1 MNRRE
6 LLKAAAALPLAP
18 AVLSNAAFAQSPYPS
33 RNITMIVPFPPGGQ
47 ADLAARPVAQAL
59 ERILGKP
66 VIVDNRAGGGGGSV
80 GNAQAARAEPDGYTL
95 LMTLSS
101 LAVLP
106 EADRLFD
113 RPSGLEVSQ
122 FAPVARVL
130 ADPTLL
136 AVPASAPWKTLKD
149 FVDDAKQR
157 PGQIPYGSSGPYGT
171 LHVAME
177 MFAASAGIKLLHV
190 PFRGAG
196 PALTALLSGT
206 VQALASAPGTLKQQV
221 DDGKMRVLANWGA
234 ERVASFPDLPT
245 FRELGYKDVEFYIW
259 AGLFAQSKSAGPDP
273 DTAARGDGAGG
284 EGARSGQDLRHRRQP
299 GRLSGRA
306 GVFEVRRRRQRAAGR
321 GGEEDRQGGIRSG
334 SSFAAKQGNPE
345 GSLRKTALLRRFAP
359 RDDGFRQTRTGY
371 PLPHFVVISS
381 HAAMAAFPSA
391 FPWQVYALRRHRTS
405 RVNSHAYERTHP
417 NCQRAGSSSPVPLA
431 SQR

>member
-1 MNRRE
+1 MAGAAQGRFYPPCGSARLQSTTTKTGLVGWAKPRSGVPTTPGAKANTECNPGYEWWARRKGAFAHPANSATTPKIFGENRPMNRRE
-6 LLKAAAALPLAP
+6 LLKAAAALPLAKIVLTDSAAAQAGWP
-18 AVLSNAAFAQSPYPS
+18 A
-33 RNITMIVPFPPGGQ
+33 RNITMIVPFPAGGQ
-47 ADLAARPVAQAL
+47 ADLAARPVALAL
-59 ERILGKP
+59 EKILGKP

-80 GNAQAARAEPDGYTL
+80 GNAAAARAEPDGYTL

-113 RPSGLEVSQ
+113 RPVAYEVSQ

-136 AVPASAPWKTLKD
+136 AVPASAPWKTLQE
-149 FVDDAKQR
+149 FVDDARKR

-206 VQALASAPGTLKQQV
+206 VQAMASAPGTLKQQV

-234 ERVASFPDLPT
+234 GRVASFPDLPT
-245 FRELGYKDVEFYIW
+245 FRELGYNDVEFYIW
-259 AGLFAQSKSAGPDP
+259 AGLFAQKALPAPIMTRLREAMAQAVKAPEVVKTFETAGSPVAYLDAP
-273 DTAARGDGAGG
+273 
-284 EGARSGQDLRHRRQP
+284 E
-299 GRLSGRA
+299 
-306 GVFEVRRRRQRAAGR
+306 
-321 GGEEDRQGGIRSG
+321 
-334 SSFAAKQGNPE
+334 FAA
-345 GSLRKTALLRRFAP
+345 
-359 RDDGFRQTRTGY
+359 
-371 PLPHFVVISS
+371 FVDADSARLI
-381 HAAMAAFPSA
+381 AA
-391 FPWQVYALRRHRTS
+391 VKKIGK
-405 RVNSHAYERTHP
+405 VE
-417 NCQRAGSSSPVPLA
+417 
-431 SQR
+431 

>member
-6 LLKAAAALPLAP
+6 LLKAAAALPLAQ
-18 AVLSNAAFAQSPYPS
+18 AAHSNSALAQGPWPT
-33 RNITMIVPFPPGGQ
+33 RNITMIVPFPAGGQ
-47 ADLAARPVAQAL
+47 ADLAARPVALAL
-59 ERILGKP
+59 ERLLGKP
-66 VIVDNRAGGGGGSV
+66 VIVDNRAGGSI
-80 GNAQAARAEPDGYTL
+80 GNAAAARAEPDGYTL

-113 RPSGLEVSQ
+113 RPVAYEVSQ

-136 AVPASAPWKTLKD
+136 AVPASAPWKTLQD
-149 FVDDAKQR
+149 FVEDAKKR

-177 MFAASAGIKLLHV
+177 MFTASAGIKLLHV

-234 ERVASFPDLPT
+234 ERIASFPDLPT
-245 FRELGYKDVEFYIW
+245 FKELGYKDVEFYIW
-259 AGLFAQSKSAGPDP
+259 AGLFAQSALPAP
-273 DTAARGDGAGG
+273 IMTR
-284 EGARSGQDLRHRRQP
+284 LR
-299 GRLSGRA
+299 
-306 GVFEVRRRRQRAAGR
+306 E
-321 GGEEDRQGGIRSG
+321 
-334 SSFAAKQGNPE
+334 
-345 GSLRKTALLRRFAP
+345 
-359 RDDGFRQTRTGY
+359 
-371 PLPHFVVISS
+371 
-381 HAAMAAFPSA
+381 AMAQAVKSPEVTKTFE
-391 FPWQVYALRRHRTS
+391 T
-405 RVNSHAYERTHP
+405 
-417 NCQRAGSSSPVPLA
+417 AGSPVAYLDAPEFSKFVAEDSARLIA
-431 SQR
+431 AVKKIGKVE

>member
-6 LLKAAAALPLAP
+6 LLKAAAALPLAS
-18 AVLSNAAFAQSPYPS
+18 AALSNTAFAQSPYPS

-47 ADLAARPVAQAL
+47 ADLAARPIAQAL

-80 GNAQAARAEPDGYTL
+80 GNAAAARAEPDGHTL

-113 RPSGLEVSQ
+113 RPVAYEVSQ
-122 FAPVARVL
+122 FAPIARVL

-136 AVPASAPWKTLKD
+136 AVPASAPWKTLQE
-149 FVDDAKQR
+149 FVDDAKKR

-196 PALTALLSGT
+196 PALAALLGGT
-206 VQALASAPGTLKQQV
+206 VQAMASAPGTLKQQV

-234 ERVASFPDLPT
+234 ERVKSFPDLPT

-259 AGLFAQSKSAGPDP
+259 AGLFAQSALPAP
-273 DTAARGDGAGG
+273 IMTR
-284 EGARSGQDLRHRRQP
+284 LR
-299 GRLSGRA
+299 
-306 GVFEVRRRRQRAAGR
+306 E
-321 GGEEDRQGGIRSG
+321 
-334 SSFAAKQGNPE
+334 
-345 GSLRKTALLRRFAP
+345 
-359 RDDGFRQTRTGY
+359 
-371 PLPHFVVISS
+371 
-381 HAAMAAFPSA
+381 AMAEAVKAPEVVKTFE
-391 FPWQVYALRRHRTS
+391 T
-405 RVNSHAYERTHP
+405 
-417 NCQRAGSSSPVPLA
+417 AGSPVAYQDAPEFAKFVAEDSARLVA
-431 SQR
+431 AVKKIGKVE